1 MNAARGEAEV
11 VIGAEPVRLCL
22 TLGALAEIETALE
35 AEGVEALAERLRRMR
50 AGDLQA
56 VLAALIG
63 GGGAEPKEA
72 LRLARTCD
80 PRAAAEAVARAFAA
94 AAR

>member
-1 MNAARGEAEV
+1 MIAARGEVEA
-11 VIGAEPVRLCL
+11 VIAGQPVRLCL
-22 TLGALAEIETALE
+22 TLGALAEIEAALQ

-50 AGDLQA
+50 AADLEA

-63 GGGAEPKEA
+63 GGGAEPDA
-72 LRLARTCD
+72 ARRLARACE
-80 PRAAAEAVARAFAA
+80 PRAAAEVVARAFEA